1 MGTKETISYNQ
12 AIVVMLIS
20 HGGYDGTNVA
30 SAFAEF
36 QKQLI
41 FFGVLPEDR
50 DLQLDEE
57 EVDSVISLVLNTGR
71 FKFPRTGRVKP

>member
-30 SAFAEF
+30 PAFMEF
-36 QKQLI
+36 QDAVSQYD
-41 FFGVLPEDR
+41 VPD
-50 DLQLDEE
+50 DLDEQVDEE
-57 EVDSVISLVLNTGR
+57 EVDDIISMVLNTGK
-71 FKFPRTGRVKP
+71 FKFPSN